1 MPKFRFR
8 IDEQAKVYQALVVAG
23 DVAREG
29 TADFDLGPWD
39 DQELRSEGV
48 IELSGG
54 DDVVELVV
62 NRWIDAGIGFEYAD
76 DPAAVG

>member
-1 MPKFRFR
+1 MPRFRFR
-8 IDEQAKVYQALVVAG
+8 IDEEAKVYQALVVAG
-23 DVAREG
+23 EVAREQAE
-29 TADFDLGPWD
+29 ADFDLGPWD
-39 DQELRSEGV
+39 DQELRSLGV

-76 DPAAVG
+76 DGAV